1 MNDFVVSIDKEK
13 FQVVLNNRKVKV
25 NDSEYDVE
33 ISHLSPYTYLI
44 KINNKVY
51 HITTNKLE
59 KDKYSFLIDGH
70 YFETIVRTKLE
81 EEVVNVLSKS
91 ANNNGNRVIK
101 SPMPGLVL
109 RINKNVGD
117 QIEEGEPL
125 ILLEAMKMEN
135 EIRSPSSGVVSE
147 IYVQPHSSVEKN
159 QTLLTIKLK

>member
-13 FQVVLNNRKVKV
+13 FEVVLNNHKVKV
-25 NDSEYDVE
+25 NDSEYNVE

-81 EEVVNVLSKS
+81 EEIVNVLSKS

-135 EIRSPSSGVVSE
+135 EIRSPSSGIVSE

-159 QTLLTIKLK
+159 QTLLTIK